1 MTPPPLQPI
10 ADQLLAATRIALAGD
25 REGALALAL
34 ALCRTIPADAPG
46 KGDAEHLRAA
56 LEAGAL
62 PLGMTALAQ
71 GRPPRLADATHH
83 HRAGHSL
90 LARLM
95 YAAVLQAEPEHPDAL
110 HNAAILLIQ
119 DGRLLDGLEQLT
131 LLAERHGITPA
142 VATSLASV
150 TKLWLDALDRAPDDP
165 QHHVEAVAPLLSRLP
180 AVPGA
185 YTQLLL
191 HFGNRAARLP
201 KQGKHAEAVR
211 FGGVALAFDPGRH
224 DLWFNLGYATEM
236 GGGFEDAAGLY
247 RRAAAAAADASTRA
261 YALLMLM
268 HLMFR
273 LGRWEAF
280 ETLLPHKYD
289 YAPLHWWK
297 SYLPVPIWDGT
308 IRPGSRILINGESGF
323 GDVIQC
329 LRYAAYF
336 HERGMTAYILC
347 DRRMKSLCA
356 LGKGVAG
363 AFTHGE
369 RIPAVDVRAQ
379 SFDLFY
385 MLERDAQRT
394 FHSAAYI
401 DIARSPHQAPMLE
414 RKPGERLVGIKWTT
428 TDPAKDIPLALFA
441 RLLVRP
447 GIRLISLQ
455 PEPPDEAV
463 ELTVER
469 PLDPWF
475 ADAEHSF
482 TSTAWAIAQMDLVVT
497 ADSVIAHLAGA
508 VGTTAWVALRAVP
521 DCRWLVDRSD
531 CPFYDSLTLFRQSQA
546 GGWEAVVNAMAS
558 ELHRRLDGDTSPLP
572 PPVLSR
578 ASSVIS
584 SSGYA

>member
-1 MTPPPLQPI
+1 MIMLGLPRSLEE
-10 ADQLLAATRIALAGD
+10 QLVDVARTALGGDRKDALAICH
-25 REGALALAL
+25 ALADGDGQ
-34 ALCRTIPADAPG
+34 ADA
-46 KGDAEHLRAA
+46 AHLRDA
-56 LEAGAL
+56 LEAGGL
-62 PLGMTALAQ
+62 PLGLTALAQ
-71 GRPPRLADATHH
+71 GRAPAPGDAAHH
-83 HRAGHSL
+83 HRNGRLL

-95 YAAVLQAEPEHPDAL
+95 YEAILRIQPDHRQAL
-110 HNAAILLIQ
+110 HNLAVLHIQ
-119 DGRLLDGLEQLT
+119 QGRLLDGLD
-131 LLAERHGITPA
+131 LLKEAGERHGMTA
-142 VATSLASV
+142 ELATTLTEV
-150 TKLWLDALDRAPDDP
+150 TKLCLDAMGRLPDEP
-165 QHHVEAVAPLLSRLP
+165 KPHLQAVAPLLSRLP
-180 AVPGA
+180 PVAGA
-185 YTQLLL
+185 YMHLLL

-201 KQGKHAEAVR
+201 KQGKHADAVA
-211 FGGVALAFDPGRH
+211 FGRIALAFDPGRY
-224 DLWFNLGYATEM
+224 DLWFNLGYATEI
-236 GGGFEDAAGLY
+236 GGGFEDAAKLY
-247 RRAAAAAADASTRA
+247 RRAANAAADASTRA

-280 ETLLPHKYD
+280 DTLLPHKYE

-297 SYLPVPIWDGT
+297 TYLPAPIWDGT
-308 IRPGSRILINGESGF
+308 IRPGNRILINGESGF

-347 DRRMKSLCA
+347 DRRMTSLCA

-363 AFTHGE
+363 AFTHGD
-369 RIPAVDVRAQ
+369 RIPAVDVRVQ

-401 DIARSPHQAPMLE
+401 DIVRSPHRAPMLE
-414 RKPGERLVGIKWTT
+414 RKPGELLVGIKWTT
-428 TDPAKDIPLALFA
+428 TDPTKDIPLALFA

-455 PEPPDEAV
+455 PEPPDETCS
-463 ELTVER
+463 LPVER

-475 ADAEHSF
+475 GDAEQSF

-508 VGTTAWVALRAVP
+508 LGTTAWVALRAVP

-531 CPFYDSLTLFRQSQA
+531 CPFYDSLTLFRQPET
-546 GGWEAVVNAMAS
+546 GDWDTVMETMAATFHHHLAS
-558 ELHRRLDGDTSPLP
+558 NGSWPP
-572 PPVLSR
+572 PPVLPNAR
-578 ASSVIS
+578 ASTL
-584 SSGYA
+584 

>member
-1 MTPPPLQPI
+1 MSVPGLSRSLEE
-10 ADQLLAATRIALAGD
+10 QLVDAARIAVGGGRAD
-25 REGALALAL
+25 ALAICNAL
-34 ALCRTIPADAPG
+34 ADGSGQADA
-46 KGDAEHLRAA
+46 AHLRDA
-56 LEAGAL
+56 LEAGGL
-62 PLGMTALAQ
+62 PIGLTALAQ
-71 GRPPRLADATHH
+71 GRAPAPADAAHH
-83 HRAGHSL
+83 HRNGRPL

-95 YAAVLQAEPEHPDAL
+95 YEAILRTTPGHRQAL
-110 HNAAILLIQ
+110 HNLAVLHIQ
-119 DGRLLDGLEQLT
+119 QGRLLEGLD
-131 LLAERHGITPA
+131 LLQELDERHGMTDGLA
-142 VATSLASV
+142 ATLAEV
-150 TKLWLDALDRAPDDP
+150 TTLCLEAMGRLPDEP
-165 QHHVEAVAPLLSRLP
+165 GRHLRAVAPLLSRLP
-180 AVPGA
+180 PVAGA
-185 YTQLLL
+185 YMQLLL

-201 KQGKHAEAVR
+201 KQGKHADAVA
-211 FGGVALAFDPGRH
+211 FGRIALAFDPGRY

-236 GGGFEDAAGLY
+236 GGGFEEAVGLYGRAADAAT
-247 RRAAAAAADASTRA
+247 DASTRA

-280 ETLLPHKYD
+280 DSLLPHKYD

-297 SYLPVPIWDGT
+297 TYLPVPIWDGT
-308 IRPGSRILINGESGF
+308 LRPGSRILINGESGF

-336 HERGMTAYILC
+336 QERGMTAYILC
-347 DRRMKSLCA
+347 DRRMTSLCA
-356 LGKGVAG
+356 LGRGVSG

-401 DIARSPHQAPMLE
+401 DIARSPHRAPMLE
-414 RKPGERLVGIKWTT
+414 RKPGERLIGIKWTT
-428 TDPAKDIPLALFA
+428 TDPTKDIPLALFA

-455 PEPPDEAV
+455 PEPPDEASG
-463 ELTVER
+463 LTVER

-475 ADAEHSF
+475 GDAEHSF

-531 CPFYDSLTLFRQSQA
+531 CPFYDSLTLFRQP
-546 GGWEAVVNAMAS
+546 EAADWDTVMNAMAA
-558 ELHRRLDGDTSPLP
+558 ELRRHLDAGTNPFP

-578 ASSVIS
+578 TSSAIASSGSV
-584 SSGYA
+584 